1 MEETDSESVEE
12 LLEEGQSFEADA
24 LAGVENADASQGEV
38 RTKEVLEDDVP
49 LEYLDKD

>member
-1 MEETDSESVEE
+1 VSGAEH
-12 LLEEGQSFEADA
+12 ADA
-24 LAGVENADASQGEV
+24 DRGEV